1 MRWTRKAKIQK
12 MCAAIPYG
20 DHVYRQIQKRL
31 GTLNPSPFNRLPHS
45 AGMLSRLRELPFD
58 VDGSRCI
65 EVGTGHLPIAPVA
78 LYLAGAREVVTV
90 DLHRR
95 IDVNLTVEM
104 LRQLTA
110 RRQEVVDLF
119 AGIVSED
126 LVRER
131 LSIISKGH
139 DRFFDLF
146 ERIGIRY
153 IAPGDA
159 RRIPEPDASF
169 DLHFSFT
176 CLEHIEPQDLAAIL
190 AEGRRLLQPLGVAA
204 HLVDTSD
211 HFAHQDETI
220 NRINFLR
227 FTESEWSRIGGNE
240 FSYCNRLRAP
250 QLLAMFAK
258 SGLQIVKADSTVDER
273 SLDELQRGFPV
284 DSTFSRF
291 SATDLAITTLDICA
305 LPDQATQA
313 GSAEA
318 T

>member
-12 MCAAIPYG
+12 LCAVIPYG
-20 DHVYRQIQKRL
+20 DHIYRQIQRRL

-45 AGMLSRLRELPFD
+45 AGMLSRLRELQFD
-58 VDGSRCI
+58 VDGTRCM

-110 RRQEVVDLF
+110 RGQEVVDLL
-119 AGIVSED
+119 AGIASED

-131 LSIISKGH
+131 LSIIAKGH
-139 DRFFDLF
+139 DRVFDLF
-146 ERIGIRY
+146 EQIGIRY
-153 IAPGDA
+153 IGPGDA
-159 RRIPEPDASF
+159 KSMPEPDASF

-190 AEGRRLLQPLGVAA
+190 TEGRRLLRPLGIAA
-204 HLVDTSD
+204 HLIDTSD

-258 SGLQIVKADSTVDER
+258 SGLQIVEADSTVDER
-273 SLDELQRGFPV
+273 SLGELQLGFPV

-291 SATDLAITTLDICA
+291 SAPDLAITTLDVYA
-305 LPDQATQA
+305 RPDLATQTGPA
-313 GSAEA
+313 Q
-318 T
+318 TT